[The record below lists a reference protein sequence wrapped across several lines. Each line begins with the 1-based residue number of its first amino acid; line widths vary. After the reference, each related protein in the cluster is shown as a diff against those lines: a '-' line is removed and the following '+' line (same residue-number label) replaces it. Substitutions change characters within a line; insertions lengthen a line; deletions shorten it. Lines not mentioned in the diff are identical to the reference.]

1 MIRHKSEAFT
11 TNHDVLRHCRLLVA
25 DGIFID
31 IYLSPLSQ
39 DILPDLYLR
48 KVLVVMK
55 FKNANVLITGG
66 ASGIGKIMGRMALKK
81 GAKCFIIWDINLSGI
96 EATRKELS
104 KYGKVK
110 GYIVDV
116 ANDDIVKVAYQKTVA
131 DCGNIDIL
139 INCAGIITSN
149 KTFDKQTHEEIVKT
163 MNINTL
169 APMFVTRAMLP
180 DMLERNVGH
189 VCTIASAGGMLSNPK
204 MSVYAASKWGV
215 IGWSDSVR
223 IELQEMKS
231 NVHFTT
237 VAPYYINTGMF
248 DGVKS
253 RIIPILKPEY
263 VAKKVIRAIEKDI
276 SFKGIP
282 FGFHF
287 IRFWQAILP
296 TRVFDFFFGQ
306 VFGIYHTMDQFTGRK
321 SGKEVIEKAS

>member
-1 MIRHKSEAFT
+1 
-11 TNHDVLRHCRLLVA
+11 
-25 DGIFID
+25 
-31 IYLSPLSQ
+31 
-39 DILPDLYLR
+39 
-48 KVLVVMK
+48 MK
-55 FKNANVLITGG
+55 FENANVLITGG
-66 ASGIGKIMGRMALKK
+66 ASGIGKIMGRMALEK
-81 GAKCFIIWDINLSGI
+81 GAKCFIIWDINLVGI
-96 EATRKELS
+96 EATRKELG

-110 GYIVDV
+110 GYVVDV
-116 ANDDIVKVAYQKTVA
+116 SNNEIVNVAYRKTVE
-131 DCGNIDIL
+131 DCGEIDIL

-149 KTFDKQTHEEIVKT
+149 KTFDQQTPEEIVKT
-163 MNINTL
+163 MNINTI
-169 APMFVTRAMLP
+169 APMFVARAMLP
-180 DMLERNVGH
+180 DMLERNRGH
-189 VCTIASAGGMLSNPK
+189 VCTIASAGGMISNPK

-231 NVHFTT
+231 DVHFTT

-263 VAKKVIRAIEKDI
+263 VAKRVIRAIERNKA
-276 SFKGIP
+276 FRGIP

-287 IRFWQAILP
+287 IRFWQATLP

-321 SGKEVIEKAS
+321 RVKESLGKAS

>member
-1 MIRHKSEAFT
+1 
-11 TNHDVLRHCRLLVA
+11 
-25 DGIFID
+25 
-31 IYLSPLSQ
+31 
-39 DILPDLYLR
+39 
-48 KVLVVMK
+48 MK
-55 FKNANVLITGG
+55 FENAKVLITGG
-66 ASGIGKIMGRMALKK
+66 ASGIGKIMGRMALEK
-81 GAKCFIIWDINLSGI
+81 GAKCFIIWDINLVGI

-104 KYGKVK
+104 KYGNVK
-110 GYIVDV
+110 GYVVDV
-116 ANDDIVKVAYQKTVA
+116 SNNEIVNIAYRKTVE
-131 DCGNIDIL
+131 DCGDIDIL

-149 KTFDKQTHEEIVKT
+149 KTFDQQTPDEIVKT
-163 MNINTL
+163 MNINTI
-169 APMFVTRAMLP
+169 APMFVARAMLP
-180 DMLERNVGH
+180 DMLERNRGH
-189 VCTIASAGGMLSNPK
+189 VCTIASAGGMISNPK

-231 NVHFTT
+231 DVHFTT

-263 VAKKVIRAIEKDI
+263 VAKRVIRAIERNKA
-276 SFKGIP
+276 FRGIP

-321 SGKEVIEKAS
+321 SAKESAGKAS

>member
-1 MIRHKSEAFT
+1 
-11 TNHDVLRHCRLLVA
+11 
-25 DGIFID
+25 
-31 IYLSPLSQ
+31 
-39 DILPDLYLR
+39 
-48 KVLVVMK
+48 MK
-55 FKNANVLITGG
+55 FENANVLITGG
-66 ASGIGKIMGRMALKK
+66 ASGIGKIMGRMALEK
-81 GAKCFIIWDINLSGI
+81 GAKCFIIWDINLVGI

-104 KYGKVK
+104 KYGNVK
-110 GYIVDV
+110 GYVVDV
-116 ANDDIVKVAYQKTVA
+116 SNNEIVNVAYRKTVE
-131 DCGNIDIL
+131 DCGEIDIL

-149 KTFDKQTHEEIVKT
+149 KTFDQQTPDEIVKT
-163 MNINTL
+163 MNINTI
-169 APMFVTRAMLP
+169 APMFVARAMLP
-180 DMLERNVGH
+180 DMLKRNRGH
-189 VCTIASAGGMLSNPK
+189 VCTIASAGGMISNPK

-231 NVHFTT
+231 DVHFTT

-263 VAKKVIRAIEKDI
+263 VAKRVIRAIERNKA
-276 SFKGIP
+276 FRGIP

-321 SGKEVIEKAS
+321 RVKESFGKAS

>member
-1 MIRHKSEAFT
+1 
-11 TNHDVLRHCRLLVA
+11 
-25 DGIFID
+25 
-31 IYLSPLSQ
+31 
-39 DILPDLYLR
+39 
-48 KVLVVMK
+48 MK
-55 FKNANVLITGG
+55 FENANVLITGG
-66 ASGIGKIMGRMALKK
+66 ASGIGKIMGRMALEK
-81 GAKCFIIWDINLSGI
+81 GAKCFIIWDINLVGI

-104 KYGKVK
+104 KYGNVK
-110 GYIVDV
+110 GYVVDV
-116 ANDDIVKVAYQKTVA
+116 SNNEIVNIAYRKTVE
-131 DCGNIDIL
+131 DCGDIDIL

-149 KTFDKQTHEEIVKT
+149 KTFDQQTPDEIVKT
-163 MNINTL
+163 MNINTI
-169 APMFVTRAMLP
+169 APMFVARAMLP
-180 DMLERNVGH
+180 DMLERNRGH
-189 VCTIASAGGMLSNPK
+189 VCTIASAGGMISNPK

-231 NVHFTT
+231 DVHFTT

-263 VAKKVIRAIEKDI
+263 VAKRVIRAIERNKA
-276 SFKGIP
+276 FRGIP

-296 TRVFDFFFGQ
+296 TRVFDFFFGK

-321 SGKEVIEKAS
+321 SAKESAGKAS